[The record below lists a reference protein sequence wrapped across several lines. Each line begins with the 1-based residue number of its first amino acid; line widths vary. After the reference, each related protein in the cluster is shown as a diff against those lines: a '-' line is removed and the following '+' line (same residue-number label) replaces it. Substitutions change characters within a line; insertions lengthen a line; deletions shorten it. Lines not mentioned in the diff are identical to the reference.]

1 MRNRFHV
8 CEKHFALCCFP
19 SRSSLAF
26 FWNSVC
32 IGENDIAVGR
42 EASFGVK
49 DDWYVRSQSQPSSS
63 TAHTYSLTTP
73 YSSSGQCSD
82 NSDVGTWFS
91 LPAFGKCATADQPF
105 DMNKNCTWRIN
116 QRVKTIDSKC
126 LLEVQGTC

>member
-1 MRNRFHV
+1 MHAHTCTPTPRICTGR
-8 CEKHFALCCFP
+8 
-19 SRSSLAF
+19 
-26 FWNSVC
+26 
-32 IGENDIAVGR
+32 NDIAVGR

-73 YSSSGQCSD
+73 HSSSGQCSD
-82 NSDVGTWFS
+82 NSDVGDWFS

-126 LLEVQGTC
+126 LFEVQGTC